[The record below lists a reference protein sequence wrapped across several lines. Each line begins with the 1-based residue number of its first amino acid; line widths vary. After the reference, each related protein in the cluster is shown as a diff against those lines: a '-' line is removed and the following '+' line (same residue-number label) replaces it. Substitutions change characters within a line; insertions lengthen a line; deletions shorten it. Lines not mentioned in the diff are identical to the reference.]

1 MGNLLTRRMIY
12 NSDPDSI
19 TIEKERPMADPIKD
33 ANINDEPII
42 VDPDD
47 LPEGDEEQEF
57 DYLDGVEVPDP
68 DNTDEE
74 EEADEA
80 DFPDEEEG

>member
-1 MGNLLTRRMIY
+1 MT
-12 NSDPDSI
+12 
-19 TIEKERPMADPIKD
+19 DPIED
-33 ANINDEPII
+33 ANINDEPTI
-42 VDPDD
+42 VDHDD

>member
-1 MGNLLTRRMIY
+1 
-12 NSDPDSI
+12 
-19 TIEKERPMADPIKD
+19 MADPIKD

-68 DNTDEE
+68 GN
-74 EEADEA
+74 ADE
-80 DFPDEEEG
+80 

>member
-1 MGNLLTRRMIY
+1 MT
-12 NSDPDSI
+12 DP
-19 TIEKERPMADPIKD
+19 
-33 ANINDEPII
+33 INDEPTI

-68 DNTDEE
+68 DNADEE

>member
-1 MGNLLTRRMIY
+1 MT
-12 NSDPDSI
+12 DP
-19 TIEKERPMADPIKD
+19 
-33 ANINDEPII
+33 INDEPTT

-68 DNTDEE
+68 DNADEE

>member
-1 MGNLLTRRMIY
+1 MT
-12 NSDPDSI
+12 
-19 TIEKERPMADPIKD
+19 DPIKD
-33 ANINDEPII
+33 SNINDEPTI

-57 DYLDGVEVPDP
+57 DHLDGVDVPDP
-68 DNTDEE
+68 DNADE